1 MAFESMYL
9 EEDIHI
15 DRIYTIHYFEYKSDF
30 HFAGERHNFWE
41 FQCVDK
47 GKAEIETD
55 NGIYHLTSGQLIF
68 HRPNEFHNLIAI
80 GNTAPNIVVVSFE
93 CDSPC
98 MKFFEKKLLK
108 LSDSERNLMGMLIA
122 EARCCIATPLDD
134 PYTEKMEK
142 KEDFLFGSQQLIRE
156 NQMNFTQISEFL
168 GYSSIHYFSRQFKKI
183 SGMTPTEYITS
194 IKALSERERQ

>member
-80 GNTAPNIVVVSFE
+80 ASVDKDGCIEILIMESI
-93 CDSPC
+93 SPS
-98 MKFFEKKLLK
+98 K
-108 LSDSERNLMGMLIA
+108 
-122 EARCCIATPLDD
+122 
-134 PYTEKMEK
+134 
-142 KEDFLFGSQQLIRE
+142 
-156 NQMNFTQISEFL
+156 SEF
-168 GYSSIHYFSRQFKKI
+168 RQ
-183 SGMTPTEYITS
+183 
-194 IKALSERERQ
+194 R

>member
-68 HRPNEFHNLIAI
+68 HRPNHRCCVRQ
-80 GNTAPNIVVVSFE
+80 G
-93 CDSPC
+93 
-98 MKFFEKKLLK
+98 K
-108 LSDSERNLMGMLIA
+108 RA
-122 EARCCIATPLDD
+122 EA
-134 PYTEKMEK
+134 
-142 KEDFLFGSQQLIRE
+142 
-156 NQMNFTQISEFL
+156 SEYGGL
-168 GYSSIHYFSRQFKKI
+168 LLHGYLLL
-183 SGMTPTEYITS
+183 SGRSYGC
-194 IKALSERERQ
+194 